1 MASKGLRNLGR
12 SGLRVS
18 PLCLGAMNFGNEQ
31 FGCDEPTSVG
41 IIHAYLDAGHN
52 FIDTA
57 NVYSATRSETI
68 VGKAVKERRDAVV
81 IATKARMPQGPGPN
95 DRGLSRAHLVRA
107 LDASLRRLGV
117 DHIDLYQMHSFDWE
131 TPLEETMATL
141 ASFVRAGKVRY
152 LGCSNFSGSQIVE
165 AQWAA
170 ARVGGAPL
178 ISLQPRYS
186 LISRELEDDVLP
198 TAQRQGL
205 GAVTYSPLGFG
216 ILSGKYRL
224 GETPPADTRYGG
236 SMGLRGEAN
245 MAEVAR
251 RSLSER
257 SLAIADA
264 VREVAG
270 ELGASPS
277 TVATA
282 WVLGRRGVTSVIA
295 GPRTPDQLGD
305 YLAAEQLQLPPELSR
320 KLSDMSRRSP

>member
-1 MASKGLRNLGR
+1 MQYVNLGR
-12 SGLRVS
+12 SGLKVSRV
-18 PLCLGAMNFGNEQ
+18 CLGAMNFGVAHTAPW
-31 FGCDEPTSVG
+31 CDEPAARR
-41 IIHAYLDAGHN
+41 IIDAFLAAGGN

-57 NVYSATRSETI
+57 DNYTAGQSEEVI
-68 VGKAVKERRDAVV
+68 GRAVTGRRDAVV

-117 DHIDLYQMHSFDWE
+117 DHIDLYQMHSFDRE

-141 ASFVRAGKVRY
+141 AGFVRAGKVRY
-152 LGCSNFSGSQIVE
+152 LGCSNFTGSQIVE

-170 ARVGGAPL
+170 ARIGGLPL

-186 LISRELEDDVLP
+186 LISREIEDDVLP

-205 GAVTYSPLGFG
+205 GSVTYSPLGFG
-216 ILSGKYRL
+216 ILSGKYRP

-257 SLAIADA
+257 NLAIAGA

-270 ELGASPS
+270 ELETAPS
-277 TVATA
+277 TVATG

-295 GPRTPDQLGD
+295 GPRTSDQLGD
-305 YLAAEQLQLPPELSR
+305 YLAAVELQLPPELAR
-320 KLSDMSRRSP
+320 KLSDVSRRSP